1 MKIIGLILL
10 AVGALLSF
18 GANFTVS
25 HLKKREATQKEVLNT
40 KLWGLLLAA
49 IGFVLV
55 MLG

>member
-18 GANFTVS
+18 GAGFLMS
-25 HLKKREATQKEVLNT
+25 RLRKRETTEKEVLNT
-40 KLWGLLLAA
+40 KLSGLLVAA